1 MSWISIP
8 RVIEEV
14 IFFSLIVIESWDVVE
29 SHGEAILLT
38 ITIARI
44 VSRIVATIVDR
55 VLLGFLSFVA
65 IENGVSVL
73 VMEGS
78 VIIVMGKANA
88 TGVLVT
94 IVTVT
99 VTTPRDSILLCFVV
113 IESGM
118 AFEVWVFIVMV
129 MAVSD
134 TGSVAVLMIEEGIFL
149 GSLVVIEV
157 AGMRTS

>member
-55 VLLGFLSFVA
+55 VLLGFLSSVA

-78 VIIVMGKANA
+78 VIIVMGEANA

-94 IVTVT
+94 IITVA

-113 IESGM
+113 IE
-118 AFEVWVFIVMV
+118 
-129 MAVSD
+129 
-134 TGSVAVLMIEEGIFL
+134 
-149 GSLVVIEV
+149 V